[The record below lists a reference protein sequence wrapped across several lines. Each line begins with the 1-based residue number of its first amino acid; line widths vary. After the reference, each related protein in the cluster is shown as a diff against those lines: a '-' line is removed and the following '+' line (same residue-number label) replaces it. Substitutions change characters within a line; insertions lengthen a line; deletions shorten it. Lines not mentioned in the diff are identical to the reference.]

1 MRYMSA
7 LRSQIGSQSPEKI
20 CVVSYLIL
28 KYGYL
33 FVTGCW
39 GNGGKDWGEIQI
51 VWQNMTKSSS
61 TQDALVCLCWWINAL
76 MPAECQ
82 HMQKTISSECQHV
95 QKMQPKLKN
104 FFTKAVVG
112 FQMRSEMVSMST
124 SSKLLVNLVC
134 HTLLFMLVFSMSINP
149 TTRDIRTN
157 NFSHHLDKMFS
168 SSGLNILDQLVTPF
182 VNGLSNNVPK
192 FSIQLIK
199 CHVETG
205 SIYFSSAILTLS
217 YPHPA
222 ALTQNGPRCSTVL
235 LSITILTTLLHLS
248 RCWGSDWKY
257 L

>member
-1 MRYMSA
+1 
-7 LRSQIGSQSPEKI
+7 
-20 CVVSYLIL
+20 
-28 KYGYL
+28 
-33 FVTGCW
+33 
-39 GNGGKDWGEIQI
+39 
-51 VWQNMTKSSS
+51 
-61 TQDALVCLCWWINAL
+61 
-76 MPAECQ
+76 
-82 HMQKTISSECQHV
+82 
-95 QKMQPKLKN
+95 MQPKLKN
-104 FFTKAVVG
+104 FFTKAVVS
-112 FQMRSEMVSMST
+112 FHMRSEMVSMST

-222 ALTQNGPRCSTVL
+222 ALTQNGPRHSTVL
-235 LSITILTTLLHLS
+235 LSTTILTTLLQSSGKPTFYFIRLFCAFSCFFMLFHAS
-248 RCWGSDWKY
+248 VKAREKY
-257 L
+257 NKSNPPYFSECLGIWLKK